1 MGMDDWRRF
10 EARGIAVKERRGGI
24 AGVQAPV
31 DMRRQSAIEIGDIR
45 SHGEGRGKL
54 IPSSLSLLFGDRQP
68 TSWSLQPAA

>member
-31 DMRRQSAIEIGDIR
+31 GYETAECD
-45 SHGEGRGKL
+45 
-54 IPSSLSLLFGDRQP
+54 
-68 TSWSLQPAA
+68 